1 MTLHR
6 STFRKFAFS
15 TFLLTLPL
23 NPAFAQDAAVA
34 ERLKGLLANQGVEF
48 AWTGV
53 SGDASSMV
61 LKGVTV
67 KPAAE
72 SEALAI
78 GDVTLEGVSEA
89 NGGYAIDTVSTQGFS
104 RTEDGATVDVSPFSI
119 HGMTLPAEG
128 STDPLGSIV
137 MYRSAE
143 LPSFSVKVGDR
154 TAFSMDNFSVQV
166 TPPADGNALE
176 FSGGAQR
183 FTGDLSLVG
192 DPKSKEIID
201 ALGYQTISGSLGLAG
216 SWQPSDG
223 KMTLSKYDIAVDNAG
238 KFGMTFDISGYT
250 LDFVKSLQAMQKQM
264 AAKPE
269 GADKSAEGI
278 AMLGLMQQLTFN
290 GASIRF
296 DDDSL
301 TGKVLDYV
309 ARQQG
314 MKAKDI
320 ANQAKAIVP
329 FGMAQLNNP
338 ELTKQVT
345 AAVSTYLD
353 NPKSIEIAARP
364 ASPVPF
370 ALIMAGAMS
379 NPQDLTKTLGVG
391 VKANED

>member
-166 TPPADGNALE
+166 TPRRTATRWSFPAARKGSPAISRWSTIRSRRRSSTRSATRP
-176 FSGGAQR
+176 FPAAWGSR
-183 FTGDLSLVG
+183 
-192 DPKSKEIID
+192 
-201 ALGYQTISGSLGLAG
+201 ALG
-216 SWQPSDG
+216 
-223 KMTLSKYDIAVDNAG
+223 
-238 KFGMTFDISGYT
+238 
-250 LDFVKSLQAMQKQM
+250 
-264 AAKPE
+264 
-269 GADKSAEGI
+269 
-278 AMLGLMQQLTFN
+278 
-290 GASIRF
+290 
-296 DDDSL
+296 
-301 TGKVLDYV
+301 
-309 ARQQG
+309 
-314 MKAKDI
+314 
-320 ANQAKAIVP
+320 
-329 FGMAQLNNP
+329 
-338 ELTKQVT
+338 
-345 AAVSTYLD
+345 
-353 NPKSIEIAARP
+353 
-364 ASPVPF
+364 SPR
-370 ALIMAGAMS
+370 MGR
-379 NPQDLTKTLGVG
+379 
-391 VKANED
+391 